1 MATDSEADDSGEE
14 GRRRFLSRTAAVLVT
29 FIGGALAVPTIGHI
43 VSPTLKPADNPLVP
57 LGSVDQFEIGKPLKV
72 DFLYY
77 KNDGWVQE
85 RNSASAWVV
94 RKSQSEFVVFDPACT
109 HLGCPYGWSAEQNQF
124 VCPCHGGVFSIDGTV
139 LAGPPPRPLD
149 RFQNSVQD
157 GKLFI
162 RQVVQ
167 RG

>member
-1 MATDSEADDSGEE
+1 
-14 GRRRFLSRTAAVLVT
+14 
-29 FIGGALAVPTIGHI
+29 TIGHI
-43 VSPTLKPADNPLVP
+43 ISPALKRAENPLVP
-57 LGSVDQFEIGKPLKV
+57 MGSVDQFEVGKPVRV

-77 KNDGWVQE
+77 KRDGWVQE

-94 RKSQSEFVVFDPACT
+94 RKSQTEFVVFNPACT

-124 VCPCHGGVFSIDGTV
+124 LCPCHGGVFGIDGTV

-149 RFQNSVQD
+149 RFENRIQD
-157 GKLFI
+157 GKLYV